1 MGNISWLVL
10 SRYTG
15 SYRYDDYVL
24 WRIDADCVSSFF
36 FFFPLRFTKD
46 LAEMTEGS
54 KVTNLIVRIAD
65 VCNTISD
72 GMRLTRAANALKK
85 KRKESECDT
94 SQRES
99 FYK

>member
-1 MGNISWLVL
+1 MGNIPSLVL

-65 VCNTISD
+65 V
-72 GMRLTRAANALKK
+72 
-85 KRKESECDT
+85 
-94 SQRES
+94 
-99 FYK
+99 

>member
-1 MGNISWLVL
+1 MGNIPSLVL

-54 KVTNLIVRIAD
+54 KVANLIVRIAD
-65 VCNTISD
+65 VCNTISN
-72 GMRLTRAANALKK
+72 GMRLTRAANAPKKKK
-85 KRKESECDT
+85 KRKRVRHPTE
-94 SQRES
+94 RK
-99 FYK
+99 FL